1 MNIIRQ
7 KSIAEQAQTLLL
19 ARIQE
24 HFYGPGNRLP
34 SEDELANELG
44 VSRATV
50 RTALAALAAERI
62 VIRKHGEGTFINEYF
77 SGSTTRFEKI
87 WEFSNLIEQSGR
99 ACTIQPLG
107 LLNRLPSPA
116 EVEALDISPNDLIVS
131 IDRLF
136 LADDDPAILSN
147 NIIPVKTLTR
157 EITLDDVRQ
166 PIGDFLEKDCGQTL
180 IYAFSDITAVISPP
194 HVAELLHLSPG
205 SPVLKFSEVFY
216 NHSNEPLV
224 VAQNYYDTHTLQLR
238 IPRSFI

>member
-7 KSIAEQAQTLLL
+7 KSIAEQVQALLH
-19 ARIQE
+19 ARILE

-34 SEDELANELG
+34 SEDELASELA

-50 RTALAALAAERI
+50 RTALAALASERM
-62 VIRKHGEGTFINEYF
+62 VIRKHGEGTFINEHLN
-77 SGSTTRFEKI
+77 GQTTRFEKI
-87 WEFSNLIEQSGR
+87 WEFSNLIEESGR

-116 EVEALDISPNDLIVS
+116 EVETLDIAPNDLLIS

-136 LADDDPAILSN
+136 LADDEPAILSN
-147 NIIPVKTLTR
+147 NIIPVKHLTR
-157 EITLDDVRQ
+157 AITLEDVSQ

-180 IYAFSDITAVISPP
+180 IYAFSDIAAVISPP
-194 HVAELLHLSPG
+194 HVAILLGLSSG

-216 NHSNEPLV
+216 NQYNVALV
-224 VAQNYYDTHTLQLR
+224 VAQNYYNTQTLQLR
-238 IPRSFI
+238 IPRSFA